1 MVKETSDSEF
11 KLLKIDFDEFKKL
24 VLKKDAEYI
33 TMDAI

>member
-1 MVKETSDSEF
+1 MVKETSGSEF
-11 KLLKIDFDEFKKL
+11 LLLKIDFDEFKNL